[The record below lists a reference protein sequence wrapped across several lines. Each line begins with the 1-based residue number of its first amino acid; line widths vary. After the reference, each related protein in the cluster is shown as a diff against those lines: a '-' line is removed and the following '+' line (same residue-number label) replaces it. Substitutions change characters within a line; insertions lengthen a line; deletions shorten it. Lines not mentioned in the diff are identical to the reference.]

1 MSGHG
6 RLLTAP
12 LLALLFAAAIPS
24 HATEYR
30 LYFLGGQSNMDGY
43 GHVAELP
50 AAYRATV
57 DGVHIFHGQ
66 PVRDG
71 LPADVPG
78 KWAPL
83 QPGHGAG
90 FSSNGAENALSDRFG
105 PELTFGFRLRAI
117 DPETNVAIIKYAFGG
132 TALDQR
138 VSAYGTWDPDFDG
151 NNQYDFALAALRD
164 ALSVTDIDG
173 DGEADRLVP
182 AGIIWMQGEADAFDN
197 PLAAADYEANLKRMM
212 DLLRAALRVDDL
224 PVVIGKI
231 TDSGMADD
239 GTVMDFAKV
248 VQAAQHRFVEQDA
261 CAALVTETETYGY
274 PETDAWHYDS
284 DGFVR
289 MGIAF
294 ANAVVAL
301 EARCNGE

>member
-1 MSGHG
+1 MSGCG
-6 RLLTAP
+6 RLPGGMSLLMLVCAATAVQ
-12 LLALLFAAAIPS
+12 AA
-24 HATEYR
+24 EYR

-43 GHVAELP
+43 GHVADLP
-50 AAYRATV
+50 AAYRGRVA
-57 DGVHIFHGQ
+57 GVHIFHGQ
-66 PVRDG
+66 PVSDG
-71 LPADVPG
+71 LPDEVPG

-90 FSSNGAENALSDRFG
+90 FSSNGKENQLSDRFG
-105 PELTFGFRLRAI
+105 PELTFGFRLRAL
-117 DPETNVAIIKYAFGG
+117 DPDANVAIIKYAFGG
-132 TALDQR
+132 TALDRR
-138 VSAYGTWDPDFDG
+138 VSAYGTWDPDVDG
-151 NNQYDFALAALRD
+151 NNQYDFALATLRNAL
-164 ALSVTDIDG
+164 AVADIDG

-182 AGIIWMQGEADAFDN
+182 AGIVWMQGEADAFDN

-212 DLLRAALRVDDL
+212 DLLRAALRADDL

-231 TDSGMADD
+231 TDSGMAED

-248 VQAAQHRFVEQDA
+248 VQAAQQRFVDRDS
-261 CAALVTETETYGY
+261 CAALMAETETYGY

-294 ANAVVAL
+294 ADAIVAL
-301 EARCNGE
+301 EAGCNGQ

>member
-1 MSGHG
+1 MI
-6 RLLTAP
+6 RKLP
-12 LLALLFAAAIPS
+12 ALLVLVAASAHGS
-24 HATEYR
+24 DYQ

-50 AAYRATV
+50 ETYRGTV
-57 DGVHIFHGQ
+57 DAVRIFHGQ
-66 PVRDG
+66 PVKDG
-71 LPADVPG
+71 LPAEVPG

-90 FSSNGAENALSDRFG
+90 FSSNGRDNLLSDRFG

-117 DPETNVAIIKYAFGG
+117 DPDAKLAIIKYSFGG
-132 TALDQR
+132 TALDRR

-151 NNQYDFALAALRD
+151 NNQYDFALATLRN
-164 ALSVTDIDG
+164 ALSVRDIDG
-173 DGEADRLVP
+173 DGVDDRLVP
-182 AGIIWMQGEADAFDN
+182 SGVIWMQGEADAFDN
-197 PLAAADYEANLKRMM
+197 PLAAADYEANLKRTI
-212 DLLRAALRVDDL
+212 DLLRAALRFDDL

-231 TDSGMADD
+231 TDSGMAED

-248 VQAAQHRFVEQDA
+248 VQAAQHRFVEQDS

-274 PETDAWHYDS
+274 PESDAWHYDS
-284 DGFVR
+284 ESYVR

-294 ANAVVAL
+294 ADAVVAL
-301 EARCNGE
+301 KTRCGRQ